1 MQANQYL
8 DIESHQSDFGRALAW
23 SHIKGVMGATE
34 RNKFSPK
41 KTITTAEVINI
52 MHRALK

>member
-1 MQANQYL
+1 VNQYL

-41 KTITTAEVINI
+41 KTITKAEVINI